1 VSLTRR
7 GSVRALLAL
16 TLTAAIVF
24 ALYEIAESPSS
35 QLFGRTIV
43 SGPKDE
49 RIVALT
55 YDDGP
60 NPPYTDAILGVLEH
74 ERVNATFFVVGRA
87 VAAYPAVVRRAYR
100 DGDAIGNHTWSHG
113 HLVLYDSA
121 GLQQTLQRTDAAI
134 FAATGSRPRIM
145 RPPYG
150 GRDWLVLGEARKL
163 GYTPV
168 MWSVPLPHD
177 WEYPSAA
184 TIAGRVLRYVGNGSI
199 IDLHDGNRG
208 IICAR
213 EAIPAHVCDRSSDVA
228 ATQIIVETLKRRGYR
243 FVTIP
248 ELLRADAGAATR
260 THVREGE

>member
-1 VSLTRR
+1 
-7 GSVRALLAL
+7 VRSFVGLAL
-16 TLTAAIVF
+16 AAALVF
-24 ALYEIAESPSS
+24 TLYEIAESPSS

-60 NPPYTDAILGVLEH
+60 NPPYTDAILGVLEREH
-74 ERVNATFFVVGRA
+74 VRATFFVVGRA
-87 VAAYPAVVRRAYR
+87 VAVYPSIVRRAYR
-100 DGDAIGNHTWSHG
+100 DGDAIGNHTWNHG

-121 GLQQTLQRTDAAI
+121 GLQETLGRTDAAI
-134 FAATGSRPRIM
+134 FAATGDRPRIM

-163 GYTPV
+163 GYIPV

-208 IICAR
+208 ILCAHDGV
-213 EAIPAHVCDRSSDVA
+213 AAHVCDRSSDVG
-228 ATQIIVETLKRRGYR
+228 ATRAIVETLKRRGYR

-248 ELLRADAGAATR
+248 ELLQADAGAATR
-260 THVREGE
+260 TRVREGE